1 MFWIGLIAALAF
13 LDLCLK
19 ELIEEQKDENFP
31 KELEKSKGKII
42 LHKSHNAGFPF
53 GFLKEKKELVKMIPV
68 AAASAVFGALAYLR
82 GKKGHLAEKTAF
94 SLTVGGALSN
104 IFDRYQRGY
113 VVDYF
118 SFNVKGLKK
127 VIFNL
132 GDLFVFAGVLLAL
145 LTEAYSWVREGFQK
159 AGSGKI

>member
-19 ELIEEQKDENFP
+19 ELIEEEKDENFP

-68 AAASAVFGALAYLR
+68 AAASAVFGALAYLM

-94 SLTVGGALSN
+94 SLTVGGALSLSL
-104 IFDRYQRGY
+104 IH
-113 VVDYF
+113 
-118 SFNVKGLKK
+118 
-127 VIFNL
+127 I
-132 GDLFVFAGVLLAL
+132 
-145 LTEAYSWVREGFQK
+145 
-159 AGSGKI
+159 

>member
-1 MFWIGLIAALAF
+1 MVWIGLIAVLAC

-19 ELIEEQKDENFP
+19 ELIEERKNEEFSRD
-31 KELEKSKGKII
+31 LEGSGGKII
-42 LHKSHNAGFPF
+42 LHKSHNSGFPF
-53 GFLKEKKELVKMIPV
+53 GFLKEKPEVVKLVPV
-68 AAASAVFGALAYLR
+68 AAASAVFGALAYLM

-104 IFDRYQRGY
+104 IIDRYKRGY

-132 GDLFVFAGVLLAL
+132 GDLFVFAGMALAL
-145 LTEAYSWVREGFQK
+145 LAEAVQWVKEA
-159 AGSGKI
+159 AGKRGN